1 MFKVKSIWHF
11 SNLLSLDV
19 VFGAMAGMLFFADV
33 LNVVVPVES
42 YLILGM
48 AVWSIYT
55 LDHLWDARFVSE
67 KASSDRHRFHQQN
80 FRTLS
85 GILIFTIISGL
96 VIVLLT
102 PQLKFI
108 LVPGLF
114 LGFMMLIWMGIL
126 HLIGK
131 KLSWLKEVSTAVFY
145 VLGIS
150 LAPFFKLL
158 PNEIPFPF
166 YIFLIGYFILAF
178 VNLLILSFLDEKEDK
193 RDGFG
198 SILQHVRKPQLRK
211 YINFLG
217 LISAMMMVAFVI
229 ILPSYF
235 KIHASILLLL
245 ILFHILEFQKN
256 DRGKTRQKLEASF
269 LLPFIL
275 LFF

>member
-1 MFKVKSIWHF
+1 MYIFKSIWRF

-19 VFGAMAGMLFFADV
+19 VLGAMAGMLFFEDV

-42 YLILGM
+42 YLILAM

-55 LDHLWDARFVSE
+55 LDHLWDARVVRE
-67 KASSDRHRFHQQN
+67 KASLDRHRFHQQN
-80 FRTLS
+80 FWILS
-85 GILIFTIISGL
+85 WILIFTIISGL

-102 PQLKFI
+102 PHLKFI
-108 LVPGLF
+108 LIPGLF
-114 LGFMMLIWMGIL
+114 LGFMMLVWMSIL
-126 HLIGK
+126 HLSGK
-131 KLSWLKEVSTAVFY
+131 KLSWLKEVSTSVFY

-166 YIFLIGYFILAF
+166 YLFLIGYFSLAF

-198 SILQHVRKPQLRK
+198 SILQHVRKPQLKK

-217 LISAMMMVAFVI
+217 VISAIMMMVFVI

-256 DRGKTRQKLEASF
+256 DQGKTREKLEASF
-269 LLPFIL
+269 LLPFLLL
-275 LFF
+275 LF